1 MSESHRLLFIGDV
14 VGEGGVEAVSALTP
28 KLREE
33 LELDAVIANG
43 ENSSAGRGI
52 NRATCEALLEH
63 ADFLTLGDHA
73 FDDEEARELLE
84 EEPRVVRPANFNRES
99 PGAGWGMFEAG
110 GRSIGV
116 LNLQGRVF
124 MREVSGSPFDAADVA
139 LSEIEQTGVEN
150 VIVDFHAEA
159 TAEKQALGYYLEGRA
174 VAVIGTHTHIQTAD
188 ERVLPGGT
196 AYITDVGMVGGME
209 GIIGFDR
216 EDFLG
221 SILEGN
227 SPKGDVQQ
235 GPVEFCAAVV
245 ELDEQGRAVE
255 LRRIRRELRR

>member
-1 MSESHRLLFIGDV
+1 MSGSFRLLFIGDV

-43 ENSSAGRGI
+43 ENASAGRGI
-52 NRATCEALLEH
+52 NRKSCEALLEH

-84 EEPRVVRPANFNRES
+84 EERRVVRPANFNRES
-99 PGAGWGMFEAG
+99 PGAGRGMFEAG
-110 GRSIGV
+110 GRRIGV
-116 LNLQGRVF
+116 VNLQGRVF
-124 MREVSGSPFDAADVA
+124 MQEVAGSPFDAADLA
-139 LSEIEQTGVEN
+139 LSDLREAGAECVF
-150 VIVDFHAEA
+150 VDFHAEA

-174 VAVIGTHTHIQTAD
+174 LAVIGTHTHIQTAD
-188 ERVLPGGT
+188 EKVLPGGT
-196 AYITDVGMVGGME
+196 AYLTDAGMVGGMG

-221 SILEGN
+221 SILEGG
-227 SPKGDVQQ
+227 SPKGGVQE
-235 GPVEFCAAVV
+235 GPVEFCAALV

-255 LRRIRRELRR
+255 TRRVRRELRR